1 MSATRRAPEAPSRD
15 LVGVDVGGTFTDVVA
30 VDPDSGA
37 VRVLKVPTTPADQS
51 DGVLAGIAGLR
62 GECRHMVRL
71 AHGTTVA
78 TNALLEGTGARVA
91 LVTSAGFR
99 DTLEIG
105 RCRRM
110 VPDTMFDTKFVRPA
124 PLVPRRLRFE
134 IPERLDRHGRVRVPL
149 DEAALAAAAETMAD
163 ERVEAVAVC
172 FLHAYANAAHETRAA
187 EILAKRLPDA
197 VICTSAEVLPE
208 LREFERF
215 STAAIN
221 ASLAPV
227 MGRYV
232 RALVRELE
240 TRGHDGDL
248 YTMASGGG
256 VMNSATT
263 IAYPV
268 RTILSGPASGVNG
281 AVFVSR
287 LAGRRDLVTC
297 DMGGTSTDVCLVEN
311 LAPVITTEGVVNGL
325 PVKTPQVEIHTVG
338 AGGGSIAW
346 LDVDGAL
353 RVGPRS
359 AGAVPGP
366 ACYGQGGDAATVT
379 DANLFLGRLS
389 PALLDGGLPLRP
401 ELARAALARLAD
413 ALGRPGD
420 IEWIAEGIVDLG
432 VATTASAIRKVS
444 IQRGHDPRRF
454 TLVAMGGAGP
464 MHGVQVASELAIGEV
479 LIPPWPGNIS
489 ALGLLAADIVHDDVR
504 TLLGRADEIA
514 LATLE
519 AAYDDMESA
528 GRRTLAEEGVGAD
541 SVILTRQADLRYAG
555 QAFEVMV
562 DAPRPLSI
570 GGLTEAFHA
579 AYRRRYGHDQ
589 DEAVEL
595 VNLRLRAAGVTRKPV
610 LPTLAQGRREAL
622 GAARPRPACFAGKW
636 HDTPVVRREAL
647 GAGDVLDGPLIVEEF
662 GTTTVVPPGWTL
674 RAEESAA
681 LAIRPSAGGA
691 R

>member
-1 MSATRRAPEAPSRD
+1 MLAADGTVAESSAANLFFVRDGAGFFTPRRNVLLGIMRENIIDLAPEANVELVEGDFLPYDLKTADEIFLTTTSFSILPVSRLDGRSLPESVPGPVTRRPYERLKRRIGVDFIDQALAHLPADDPAGTRVSATRRAPEAPSRD

-37 VRVLKVPTTPADQS
+37 VHVLKVPTTPADQS

-62 GECRHMVRL
+62 SGCRHMARL

-91 LVTSAGFR
+91 LVTNAR
-99 DTLEIG
+99 
-105 RCRRM
+105 
-110 VPDTMFDTKFVRPA
+110 VPRPRWRSGAAAAWCPTPCSTRSSCAPA

-134 IPERLDRHGRVRVPL
+134 VPERLDRHGRVRVQL

-163 ERVEAVAVC
+163 ECVEAVAVC

-287 LAGRRDLVTC
+287 LAGRRDLVTY

-389 PALLDGGLPLRP
+389 PALLDGGLPLHP

-444 IQRGHDPRRF
+444 IQRGHDP
-454 TLVAMGGAGP
+454 GALRSSRW
-464 MHGVQVASELAIGEV
+464 AA
-479 LIPPWPGNIS
+479 PGRCT
-489 ALGLLAADIVHDDVR
+489 AC
-504 TLLGRADEIA
+504 
-514 LATLE
+514 
-519 AAYDDMESA
+519 
-528 GRRTLAEEGVGAD
+528 
-541 SVILTRQADLRYAG
+541 
-555 QAFEVMV
+555 
-562 DAPRPLSI
+562 
-570 GGLTEAFHA
+570 
-579 AYRRRYGHDQ
+579 
-589 DEAVEL
+589 
-595 VNLRLRAAGVTRKPV
+595 RLRT
-610 LPTLAQGRREAL
+610 
-622 GAARPRPACFAGKW
+622 
-636 HDTPVVRREAL
+636 
-647 GAGDVLDGPLIVEEF
+647 
-662 GTTTVVPPGWTL
+662 
-674 RAEESAA
+674 SS
-681 LAIRPSAGGA
+681 PSA
-691 R
+691 RC